1 MGRNYQRRSTVVPL
15 KDFSENRESFD
26 QENNQKNL
34 NAFDNLLFAE
44 MPHEQKTPSM
54 LQEPNLDKNME
65 SPSLTD
71 SQRSINVEPQDCHY
85 RSKDDTPH
93 LSAKI

>member
-1 MGRNYQRRSTVVPL
+1 MPL
-15 KDFSENRESFD
+15 KNFSENRESFG

-44 MPHEQKTPSM
+44 MPHEQQTTSV
-54 LQEPNLDKNME
+54 LQESNLDKNME

-71 SQRSINVEPQDCHY
+71 SQRSINFEPQDCHY
-85 RSKDDTPH
+85 RSKEHETPH
-93 LSAKI
+93 LSSKI